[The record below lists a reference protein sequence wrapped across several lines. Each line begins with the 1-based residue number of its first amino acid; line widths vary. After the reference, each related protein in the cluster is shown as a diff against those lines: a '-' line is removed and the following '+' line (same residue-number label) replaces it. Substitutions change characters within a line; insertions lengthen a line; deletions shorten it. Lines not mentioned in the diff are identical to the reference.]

1 MANNNQNNKD
11 INYLGKDFNQFK
23 ENLIA
28 FAKTYYKNTFND
40 LNEGDPNMMFI
51 EMGSYIGDVLSY
63 YTDYNL
69 KENLFSQTTER
80 ANILDIAQSMGY
92 KPRPTYPARTTLNIY
107 QIIPSIQIANST
119 TPDWSYALAIKPNM
133 EITSNENSQVIF
145 HTTDTINFAV
155 SGSNDSTD
163 ITVYKLNETTGIIDY
178 YLLMKQVQVEAGVQ
192 KTIQFNFGAS
202 DPYISVTIPDTS
214 IISID
219 SVVDSNGNNWYEVP
233 FLAQDTI
240 FIDQPNTTTNSPEL
254 ATYKNQTPYLLK
266 QLKVSKRFITRY
278 TSDNKLELRFG
289 SGNSVMPDEII
300 TPNPD
305 NVGLPFMGGL
315 SKINTTW
322 DPANFLYTKSYG
334 QVPVNTT
341 LTVKY
346 TVGGG
351 IQSNTPANTL
361 QTISN
366 IEYFTSD
373 QSINPNVLA
382 LIKQSVSCTN
392 LNNATGG
399 RGAESVDEIR
409 DNAMSFFIAQDRAV
423 TLEDYIIRTYSMPA
437 KFGSIAKA
445 YITQDDQ
452 LNFFDYSQRIANP
465 LALNLYILSYNSQKQ
480 LVQTNTAI
488 KENLKT
494 YLSKFKMLTDS
505 INIKDAFVINIAV
518 SFEITVLSNY
528 IASEVLLRA
537 IDNVKSYF
545 DIDKWQ
551 INQPIIKNEVVQV
564 IANTVGVQSV
574 ISLRF
579 YNQFDQLKGY
589 VPNIYNLETSKR
601 NGIIYTSADPSIWEI
616 RFPQSDIYGRVRNY

>member
-28 FAKTYYKNTFND
+28 FAKIYYKNSFND
-40 LNEGDPNMMFI
+40 LNEGDPQMMNI
-51 EMGSYIGDVLSY
+51 EMASYLGDVLSY
-63 YTDYNL
+63 YVDYNF
-69 KENLFSQTTER
+69 KENLFSQTSER

-92 KPRPTYPARTTLNIY
+92 KPRPTYPARTTLNVY
-107 QIIPSIQIANST
+107 QIIPSIISANST
-119 TPDWSYALAIKPNM
+119 SPNWDYALAIKPNM
-133 EITSNENSQVIF
+133 EISSNDNSQVVF
-145 HTTDTINFAV
+145 HTTDSINFAV
-155 SGSNDSTD
+155 SGSNNPTD
-163 ITVYKLNETTGIIDY
+163 ITVFKLNETTGIIDY
-178 YLLMKQVQVEAGVQ
+178 YLLMKQVQIEAGIQ
-192 KTIQFNFGAS
+192 KTTQFPFGNS
-202 DPYISVTIPDTS
+202 NPYVTVTIPDTN

-240 FIDQPNTTTNSPEL
+240 FIEQNNTVTNSPEL
-254 ATYKNQTPYLLK
+254 ATYNNQTPYLLK

-305 NVGLPFMGGL
+305 NVGLPFMGGI

-334 QVPVNTT
+334 QIPVNTT

-361 QTISN
+361 QNISN
-366 IEYFTSD
+366 IEFFTSD
-373 QSINPNVLA
+373 QSINSDILA
-382 LIKQSVSCTN
+382 RIKSEVACTN

-445 YITQDDQ
+445 HITQDDQ

-465 LALNLYILSYNSQKQ
+465 LALNLYVLSYNNQKQ
-480 LVQTNTAI
+480 LVQANKAI

-494 YLSKFKMLTDS
+494 YLGKFKMLTDS

-537 IDNVKSYF
+537 INNVKSYF
-545 DIDKWQ
+545 DISKWQ
-551 INQPIIKNEVVQV
+551 INQPIIINEVTQI
-564 IANTVGVQSV
+564 IASTQGTQNV
-574 ISLRF
+574 ISIKF
-579 YNQFDQLKGY
+579 YNMFDSTRGY
-589 VPNIYNLETSKR
+589 VPNIFNLDTATR
-601 NGIIYTSADPSIWEI
+601 GGIIYTSADPSIFELRI
-616 RFPQSDIYGRVRNY
+616 PNSDVFGRVKSY